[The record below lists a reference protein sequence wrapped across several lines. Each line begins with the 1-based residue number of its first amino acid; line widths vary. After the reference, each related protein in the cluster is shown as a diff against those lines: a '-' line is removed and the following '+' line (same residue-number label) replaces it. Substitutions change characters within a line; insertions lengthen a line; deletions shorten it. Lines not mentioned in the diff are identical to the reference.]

1 MLTPPGFSL
10 RGPQLPSYLQFQ
22 LVQLSGFGSLH
33 AEKAAALNRAQI
45 AGVLLAQ
52 HQPQQALALAQQA
65 VAIVPGDLFAETALG
80 DVEAMSGNKEAARA
94 AWQNAIAAAHQLKP
108 GAQVSYIPDLEAKLA
123 RL

>member
-1 MLTPPGFSL
+1 MKPAEVIDDSVYVY
-10 RGPQLPSYLQFQ
+10 RGD
-22 LVQLSGFGSLH
+22 LH

-45 AGVLLAQ
+45 AGLLLAQ

-80 DVEAMSGNKEAARA
+80 DAEAMSGNKQAART
-94 AWQNAIAAAHQLKP
+94 AWQSAIAAAHQLEP
-108 GAQVSYIPDLEAKLA
+108 DAQVSYIPDLEAKLA